1 MGASDVFGLTDHPRI
16 RGEHDLDRPRTGRKT
31 RIIPAYAGSTRLRA
45 FADTRRRDHP
55 RIRGEHSGQSQVAVG
70 FDGSSPHT
78 RGARVQH
85 QPVKAQPRIIPA
97 YAGSTRATARIWRAP
112 RDHPRIRGE
121 HGGGWAW
128 LTIGGGGGSSPH
140 TRGAQEVCGNYG
152 AEYGII
158 PAYAGS
164 TASCCAEML
173 FAVGSS
179 PHTRGAPSC
188 TRGAGC
194 SSADHPR
201 IRGEH
206 AVAAVTVPAYSGSS
220 PHTRGA
226 RAGLVVRG
234 SGAGIIPAYAGS
246 TYAYSVDHVAEMGSS
261 PHTRGALGSLSAGHV
276 LGRIIPAYAGSTVA
290 EQCTHW
296 VSSDHPRIRGEHL
309 PRNRFRDD
317 RHGSSPHTRGAHLQQ
332 PQSTRTGG
340 IIPAY
345 AGSTAMNVW
354 KACFSPGSSPHT
366 RGAPARLP

>member
-1 MGASDVFGLTDHPRI
+1 
-16 RGEHDLDRPRTGRKT
+16 
-31 RIIPAYAGSTRLRA
+31 
-45 FADTRRRDHP
+45 
-55 RIRGEHSGQSQVAVG
+55 
-70 FDGSSPHT
+70 
-78 RGARVQH
+78 
-85 QPVKAQPRIIPA
+85 
-97 YAGSTRATARIWRAP
+97 
-112 RDHPRIRGE
+112 
-121 HGGGWAW
+121 
-128 LTIGGGGGSSPH
+128 
-140 TRGAQEVCGNYG
+140 
-152 AEYGII
+152 
-158 PAYAGS
+158 
-164 TASCCAEML
+164 ML

-345 AGSTAMNVW
+345 AGSTCEASLRYR
-354 KACFSPGSSPHT
+354 ATADHPRIRGEHAEADGARLEAEGSSPHT
-366 RGAPARLP
+366 RGAHPDL